1 MKTGCSTII
10 ILMITLLVTM
20 LTPVHGV
27 KQNNCSCRT
36 SLVPASPTVVLQPGT
51 QGNAIISTNS
61 TNAIVTVAA
70 PVSDWGLWSGE
81 LLTNSGFE
89 MGNLTG
95 WVAMGPAAANV
106 GVFSSTS
113 GGDIYTNKSLRI
125 GNYGVCTKDTPG
137 TNDSSGVWQNV
148 SLGTYASAID
158 TGKAVINASAWLY
171 PSEWD
176 WDDVALIIRFYNSSG
191 GFISAWNTTGE
202 YGSGTAYYPK
212 ACMLGMGYSHFT
224 QGQLKQFGCYNYT
237 IPVGTRTVGIQ
248 LGMGEHKDAANWC
261 GGQADEASVKIRTKS
276 SAASY
281 DYVLKLVNKVT
292 NAWNTSLVIYSSS
305 NIDRLL
311 NATIVYHD
319 GTSSN
324 QIVITNGTVTQS
336 VGQLYNLPGGNGTT
350 IYISVSNLL
359 ASTTATSYLY
369 VYLGLF
375 PASSSPFNV
384 YRITFQVT

>member
-1 MKTGCSTII
+1 
-10 ILMITLLVTM
+10 
-20 LTPVHGV
+20 
-27 KQNNCSCRT
+27 
-36 SLVPASPTVVLQPGT
+36 
-51 QGNAIISTNS
+51 
-61 TNAIVTVAA
+61 
-70 PVSDWGLWSGE
+70 
-81 LLTNSGFE
+81 

-369 VYLGLF
+369 VYLRLF